1 MRPIRWSAHR
11 VGEPCG
17 SSHSLTS
24 PRSLKRSSPTSDSG
38 RPTRMALRR
47 MPPRSPIWQSPS
59 RLALVSALLGA
70 ERFRTLRGRPLGPPE
85 EVCFLAPPSPRPV
98 HAARQGLPAGVG
110 IRTALRSACAPAC
123 ASTADRSHA
132 DRRLPLAGL
141 RVGAAPATSP
151 PGFVV
156 SSAERPARLKSAQT
170 TSSHRSR
177 PPPVRAI
184 PLDFASRR

>member
-1 MRPIRWSAHR
+1 MTTD
-11 VGEPCG
+11 G
-17 SSHSLTS
+17 ST
-24 PRSLKRSSPTSDSG
+24 
-38 RPTRMALRR
+38 
-47 MPPRSPIWQSPS
+47 QV
-59 RLALVSALLGA
+59 ALVLDSLVAALEKAGEYNAQDQTPPAVILWTDK
-70 ERFRTLRGRPLGPPE
+70 ERQWEPLAPRLREALPQFLTLGPY
-85 EVCFLAPPSPRPV
+85 APGERTGPAIWIKCMQR
-98 HAARQGLPAGVG
+98 LPAGVG

-151 PGFVV
+151 TGFVV
-156 SSAERPARLKSAQT
+156 SSAERPGRLISAQT
-170 TSSHRSR
+170 TPSHRSR